1 MKTPEQILQFIENEI
16 TLCKDVL
23 NMFVSK
29 EQNSYNY
36 ERKVSWIS
44 RLNALEELKLYID
57 GTTCI

>member
-1 MKTPEQILQFIENEI
+1 MKTPEQILQFIADEI
-16 TLCKDVL
+16 ETCKSVL
-23 NMFVSK
+23 QMLHAK

>member
-1 MKTPEQILQFIENEI
+1 MKTPEQILQFIESEI